1 MAIRNE
7 PFSVYFEAFDSDGDP
22 LVDSANDITAN
33 LYKDDSGSG
42 ESLGN
47 PTHVEANVY
56 RYGLTAAQMD
66 ADSIAVIQDVAN
78 DGRAQKIFIL
88 TERGKTQTLLD
99 RSPQLFIADEITSV
113 TSSSVFEGT
122 NDLSDSDNFY
132 NDTLL
137 VFTSGGLKGL
147 SRPVSNYTGS
157 SREFTVDPGFPASP
171 SIGDKFVVIG
181 RFA

>member
-99 RSPQLFIADEITSV
+99 RSPQLFVSDEV
-113 TSSSVFEGT
+113 TDTTNSSIFEGT
-122 NDLSDSDNFY
+122 GDLSDSDNFY
-132 NDTLL
+132 NDMLV
-137 VFTSGGLKGL
+137 VFTGGSLKGL
-147 SRPVSNYTGS
+147 SRPVTGYVGS
-157 SREFTVDPGFPASP
+157 SREITVGPAFPESP
-171 SIGDKFVVIG
+171 SNGDGFVLIG